1 MAFERETVLAL
12 PEPVVRAR
20 HVRSTV
26 LLSSI
31 SAVRAAGF
39 GEAYVNAL
47 APEHRE
53 MLLGSVVGMWIPMN
67 VALAHYRACESLALT
82 TDTQVALGRAVFDRT
97 QGTLLGT
104 AVKLSRAA
112 GASPWTV
119 LPLFQRFW
127 LRGFDGGG
135 IAVYKLG
142 PKDAQIDCFAVE
154 VNDVRYFRNALRGL
168 VIGVLELFTAK
179 MYVKELSGAREP
191 GSVHY
196 RAQWA

>member
-1 MAFERETVLAL
+1 MSFEREVVLAL
-12 PEPVVRAR
+12 PEPIVRAR

-31 SAVRAAGF
+31 AAVRAAGF
-39 GEAYVNAL
+39 AEQYMAALPPQHGETL
-47 APEHRE
+47 RE
-53 MLLGSVVGMWIPMN
+53 SVVGMWVPME
-67 VALAHYRACESLALT
+67 VAVAHYRACESLALPT
-82 TDTQVALGRAVFDRT
+82 ESQVTLGRATFDRT

-142 PKDAQIDCFAVE
+142 PKDAQVDCFSVE

-168 VIGVLELFTAK
+168 VTGVLELFTSK
-179 MYVKELSGAREP
+179 CYVKELTGSREP
-191 GSVHY
+191 GAVHF